1 MSEICEEI
9 NSLKESDDKERADL
23 TLHLARLRY
32 LKGLNQVGFFAD
44 IRWYPEHYPTSYYLD
59 GLSNLAECLCLANYL
74 QFKEMVITI
83 KFLKKLLKPLIPYK
97 ETEEGDDTRK
107 MFAAYVGYLWGD
119 EAAVLTQIFEEHP
132 DFHRDIQRFLEMDFH
147 ATKTPIAASTLCKR
161 DSEESWE
168 LTGGGKRRGWY

>member
-1 MSEICEEI
+1 
-9 NSLKESDDKERADL
+9 
-23 TLHLARLRY
+23 
-32 LKGLNQVGFFAD
+32 
-44 IRWYPEHYPTSYYLD
+44 
-59 GLSNLAECLCLANYL
+59 
-74 QFKEMVITI
+74 
-83 KFLKKLLKPLIPYK
+83 
-97 ETEEGDDTRK
+97 

-168 LTGGGKRRGWY
+168 LTGGGKRRGCIY